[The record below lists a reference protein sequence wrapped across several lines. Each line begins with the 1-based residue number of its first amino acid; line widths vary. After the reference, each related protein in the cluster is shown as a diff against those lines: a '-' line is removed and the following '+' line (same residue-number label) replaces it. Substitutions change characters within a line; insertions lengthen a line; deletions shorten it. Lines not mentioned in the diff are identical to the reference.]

1 MFRHQGPEYY
11 GDVDEMDAKLAQEE
25 DELARRGES
34 GGAVR
39 SQVSSAATSG
49 GMSGLN

>member
-25 DELARRGES
+25 DELARRGGS
-34 GGAVR
+34 GGVVLSFVR
-39 SQVSSAATSG
+39 SLIQNHIG
-49 GMSGLN
+49 